1 MILIVQPYN
10 LQTNVQALISIYI
23 LRQVGI
29 LMPRAQNIAGQ
40 VMQRL
45 TPVTTTFLLPLYFA
59 LSGLRTQVVPLRH
72 NRHDILG
79 PKHDVMCLFGDSL
92 G

>member
-1 MILIVQPYN
+1 
-10 LQTNVQALISIYI
+10 
-23 LRQVGI
+23 
-29 LMPRAQNIAGQ
+29 
-40 VMQRL
+40 
-45 TPVTTTFLLPLYFA
+45 LLPLYFA

-79 PKHDVMCLFGDSL
+79 PQHDVMCLFGDSL